1 MVLPGGHDVDEVYV
15 VSLAKLLPAV
25 LAAVFLGM
33 GTAGLF
39 QDLLSGGGSLWIE
52 VAESLD
58 LCALDVGET
67 LHCAGASHAQADE
80 ANAHDFHRLDGKS
93 ENGFLSLHSGRGLEY
108 DSAVLDIIGD
118 RTGYH
123 RGPNCRSVLLSR
135 RMPSSASTRSLQ
147 VRKRCFRVSYQ
158 LALVLDFNNFVSS
171 TNISTE
177 SCSGR
182 MSSNGD
188 AVSVRV

>member
-1 MVLPGGHDVDEVYV
+1 MQCLWVGHMLAHLHGKYGHLHMVLPGGHDVDEVYV
-15 VSLAKLLPAV
+15 ISLAELLPAI

-33 GTAGLF
+33 GTTGLF

-58 LCALDVGET
+58 LSTLDVGET

-80 ANAHDFHRLDGKS
+80 AYAHDFHRLDGQS

-118 RTGYH
+118 RT
-123 RGPNCRSVLLSR
+123 V
-135 RMPSSASTRSLQ
+135 A
-147 VRKRCFRVSYQ
+147 VSY
-158 LALVLDFNNFVSS
+158 
-171 TNISTE
+171 
-177 SCSGR
+177 
-182 MSSNGD
+182 
-188 AVSVRV
+188 